1 MLSVCAFAIIQLP
14 PGDYITDYIAELQ
27 MRGTDVS
34 EAEIENLRHQYGLD
48 KPLYVQYILWMG
60 KMVRGNMGW
69 SFAHHRPVSE
79 LLWERLPMTALI
91 SLLSLV
97 FVYLVAVP
105 IGIYSAT
112 HQYSFADYGVT
123 VVGFVGLAT
132 PNFLLALVLMIVFFQ
147 LFGLKI
153 GGLFSIAYVN
163 APWSFAKVLDLLRH
177 LPVPIIVIGTAGTA
191 GLIRVLRGSLLDE
204 LRKQY
209 VVPIRLFVRGP
220 EYQLWGLFAGDRHL
234 FGSAEGAPVMLL
246 GADSFGRDLLT
257 RNIYAAR
264 VSLSVGLAA
273 VLVSFVLGVI
283 LGGISGY
290 FGGSVDLAIQR
301 FIEFLMSLPT
311 IPVWMGL
318 SAPPLEWSSIKVY
331 FVVTLILSII
341 GWTGLAR
348 VVRQVPGVARRRL
361 RNGGADL
368 RGARGEHH
376 RSAPGARVHELSHR
390 APDPGDPAHHSRRD
404 RAQLP
409 GPRHPAP
416 GGELGHPAEGL
427 PERGDGS
434 ALPVADAARA
444 VRGRGRAN
452 VQLPRRRFA
461 GRRGPIRMT
470 AGNGTE
476 ERIR

>member
-1 MLSVCAFAIIQLP
+1 MLLLLLVLSVCAFAIIQLP
-14 PGDYITDYIAELQ
+14 PGDYYIAELQ

-48 KPLYVQYILWMG
+48 KPLYVQYFLWMG

-112 HQYSFADYGVT
+112 HQYSFADYSFT

-209 VVPIRLFVRGP
+209 VITARAKGMGERPLLFKYPVR
-220 EYQLWGLFAGDRHL
+220 
-234 FGSAEGAPVMLL
+234 V
-246 GADSFGRDLLT
+246 
-257 RNIYAAR
+257 
-264 VSLSVGLAA
+264 A
-273 VLVSFVLGVI
+273 VNPLVSTVGWLLPEIVSGETIVAIVLG
-283 LGGISGY
+283 
-290 FGGSVDLAIQR
+290 
-301 FIEFLMSLPT
+301 LPT
-311 IPVWMGL
+311 IGPLVFFSLLQQDMFLAGSTIMLL
-318 SAPPLEWSSIKVY
+318 SFLTVIG
-331 FVVTLILSII
+331 TLIS
-341 GWTGLAR
+341 
-348 VVRQVPGVARRRL
+348 
-361 RNGGADL
+361 DL
-368 RGARGEHH
+368 ML
-376 RSAPGARVHELSHR
+376 VLV
-390 APDPGDPAHHSRRD
+390 DP
-404 RAQLP
+404 
-409 GPRHPAP
+409 
-416 GGELGHPAEGL
+416 
-427 PERGDGS
+427 
-434 ALPVADAARA
+434 
-444 VRGRGRAN
+444 
-452 VQLPRRRFA
+452 
-461 GRRGPIRMT
+461 
-470 AGNGTE
+470 
-476 ERIR
+476 RIRFEAVQR

>member
-1 MLSVCAFAIIQLP
+1 MLMLLLVLSVCAFAIIQLP

-48 KPLYVQYILWMG
+48 KSLYVQYFLWMG

-112 HQYSFADYGVT
+112 HQYSFADYSVT

-209 VVPIRLFVRGP
+209 VITARAKGMGERPLLFKYPVR
-220 EYQLWGLFAGDRHL
+220 
-234 FGSAEGAPVMLL
+234 V
-246 GADSFGRDLLT
+246 
-257 RNIYAAR
+257 
-264 VSLSVGLAA
+264 A
-273 VLVSFVLGVI
+273 VNPLVSTVGWLLPEIVSGETIVAIVLG
-283 LGGISGY
+283 
-290 FGGSVDLAIQR
+290 
-301 FIEFLMSLPT
+301 LPT
-311 IPVWMGL
+311 IGPLVFFSLLQQDMFLAGSTIMLL
-318 SAPPLEWSSIKVY
+318 SFLTVIG
-331 FVVTLILSII
+331 TLIS
-341 GWTGLAR
+341 
-348 VVRQVPGVARRRL
+348 
-361 RNGGADL
+361 DL
-368 RGARGEHH
+368 ML
-376 RSAPGARVHELSHR
+376 VWV
-390 APDPGDPAHHSRRD
+390 DP
-404 RAQLP
+404 
-409 GPRHPAP
+409 
-416 GGELGHPAEGL
+416 
-427 PERGDGS
+427 
-434 ALPVADAARA
+434 
-444 VRGRGRAN
+444 
-452 VQLPRRRFA
+452 
-461 GRRGPIRMT
+461 
-470 AGNGTE
+470 
-476 ERIR
+476 RIRFEAVQR

>member
-1 MLSVCAFAIIQLP
+1 MLMLLLVLSVCAFAIIQLP

-48 KPLYVQYILWMG
+48 KPLYVQYFLWMG

-112 HQYSFADYGVT
+112 HQYSFADYSVT

-163 APWSFAKVLDLLRH
+163 APWSFAKVVDLLRH

-209 VVPIRLFVRGP
+209 VITARAKGMGERPLLFKYPVR
-220 EYQLWGLFAGDRHL
+220 
-234 FGSAEGAPVMLL
+234 V
-246 GADSFGRDLLT
+246 
-257 RNIYAAR
+257 
-264 VSLSVGLAA
+264 A
-273 VLVSFVLGVI
+273 VNPLVSTVGWLLPEIVSGETIVAIVLG
-283 LGGISGY
+283 
-290 FGGSVDLAIQR
+290 
-301 FIEFLMSLPT
+301 LPT
-311 IPVWMGL
+311 IGPLVFFSLLQQDMFLAGSTIMLLSFLTVIGTLLSDLLLVW
-318 SAPPLEWSSIKVY
+318 V
-331 FVVTLILSII
+331 
-341 GWTGLAR
+341 
-348 VVRQVPGVARRRL
+348 
-361 RNGGADL
+361 
-368 RGARGEHH
+368 
-376 RSAPGARVHELSHR
+376 
-390 APDPGDPAHHSRRD
+390 DP
-404 RAQLP
+404 
-409 GPRHPAP
+409 
-416 GGELGHPAEGL
+416 
-427 PERGDGS
+427 
-434 ALPVADAARA
+434 
-444 VRGRGRAN
+444 
-452 VQLPRRRFA
+452 
-461 GRRGPIRMT
+461 
-470 AGNGTE
+470 
-476 ERIR
+476 RIRFEAVQR

>member
-1 MLSVCAFAIIQLP
+1 MLMLLLVLSVCAFAIIQLP

-48 KPLYVQYILWMG
+48 KPLYVQYFLWMG

-112 HQYSFADYGVT
+112 HQYSFADYSVT

-163 APWSFAKVLDLLRH
+163 SPWSLAKVVDLLRH

-209 VVPIRLFVRGP
+209 VITARAKGLGERPLLFKYPVR
-220 EYQLWGLFAGDRHL
+220 
-234 FGSAEGAPVMLL
+234 M
-246 GADSFGRDLLT
+246 
-257 RNIYAAR
+257 
-264 VSLSVGLAA
+264 A
-273 VLVSFVLGVI
+273 VNPLVSTVGWLLPEIVSGETIVAIVLG
-283 LGGISGY
+283 
-290 FGGSVDLAIQR
+290 
-301 FIEFLMSLPT
+301 LPT
-311 IPVWMGL
+311 IGPLVFFSLLQQDMFLAGSTIMLLSFLTVVGTLLSDLMLVW
-318 SAPPLEWSSIKVY
+318 V
-331 FVVTLILSII
+331 
-341 GWTGLAR
+341 
-348 VVRQVPGVARRRL
+348 
-361 RNGGADL
+361 
-368 RGARGEHH
+368 
-376 RSAPGARVHELSHR
+376 
-390 APDPGDPAHHSRRD
+390 DP
-404 RAQLP
+404 
-409 GPRHPAP
+409 
-416 GGELGHPAEGL
+416 
-427 PERGDGS
+427 
-434 ALPVADAARA
+434 
-444 VRGRGRAN
+444 
-452 VQLPRRRFA
+452 
-461 GRRGPIRMT
+461 
-470 AGNGTE
+470 
-476 ERIR
+476 RIRFEAVQR

>member
-1 MLSVCAFAIIQLP
+1 MLMLLLVLSVCAFAIIQLP

-48 KPLYVQYILWMG
+48 KPLYVQYFLWMG

-112 HQYSFADYGVT
+112 HQYSFADYSVT

-163 APWSFAKVLDLLRH
+163 APWSLAKVVDLLRH

-191 GLIRVLRGSLLDE
+191 GLIRGLRGSLLDE

-209 VVPIRLFVRGP
+209 VITARAKGLGERPLLFKYPVR
-220 EYQLWGLFAGDRHL
+220 
-234 FGSAEGAPVMLL
+234 M
-246 GADSFGRDLLT
+246 
-257 RNIYAAR
+257 
-264 VSLSVGLAA
+264 A
-273 VLVSFVLGVI
+273 VNPLVSTVGWLLPEIVSGETIVAIVLG
-283 LGGISGY
+283 
-290 FGGSVDLAIQR
+290 
-301 FIEFLMSLPT
+301 LPT
-311 IPVWMGL
+311 IGPLVFFSLMQQDMFLAGSTIMLLSFLTVVGTLLSDLMLVW
-318 SAPPLEWSSIKVY
+318 V
-331 FVVTLILSII
+331 
-341 GWTGLAR
+341 
-348 VVRQVPGVARRRL
+348 
-361 RNGGADL
+361 
-368 RGARGEHH
+368 
-376 RSAPGARVHELSHR
+376 
-390 APDPGDPAHHSRRD
+390 DP
-404 RAQLP
+404 
-409 GPRHPAP
+409 
-416 GGELGHPAEGL
+416 
-427 PERGDGS
+427 
-434 ALPVADAARA
+434 
-444 VRGRGRAN
+444 
-452 VQLPRRRFA
+452 
-461 GRRGPIRMT
+461 
-470 AGNGTE
+470 
-476 ERIR
+476 RIRFEAVQR

>member
-1 MLSVCAFAIIQLP
+1 MLMLLLVLSVCAFAIIQLP

-48 KPLYVQYILWMG
+48 KSLYVQYFLWMG

-112 HQYSFADYGVT
+112 HQYSFADYSVT

-191 GLIRVLRGSLLDE
+191 GLVRVLRGSLLDE

-209 VVPIRLFVRGP
+209 VITARAKGMGERPLLFKYPVR
-220 EYQLWGLFAGDRHL
+220 
-234 FGSAEGAPVMLL
+234 V
-246 GADSFGRDLLT
+246 
-257 RNIYAAR
+257 
-264 VSLSVGLAA
+264 A
-273 VLVSFVLGVI
+273 VNPLVSTVGWLLPEIVSGETIVAIVLG
-283 LGGISGY
+283 
-290 FGGSVDLAIQR
+290 
-301 FIEFLMSLPT
+301 LPT
-311 IPVWMGL
+311 IGPLVFFSLLQQDMFLAGSTIMLL
-318 SAPPLEWSSIKVY
+318 SFLTVIG
-331 FVVTLILSII
+331 TLIS
-341 GWTGLAR
+341 
-348 VVRQVPGVARRRL
+348 
-361 RNGGADL
+361 DL
-368 RGARGEHH
+368 ML
-376 RSAPGARVHELSHR
+376 VWV
-390 APDPGDPAHHSRRD
+390 DP
-404 RAQLP
+404 
-409 GPRHPAP
+409 
-416 GGELGHPAEGL
+416 
-427 PERGDGS
+427 
-434 ALPVADAARA
+434 
-444 VRGRGRAN
+444 
-452 VQLPRRRFA
+452 
-461 GRRGPIRMT
+461 
-470 AGNGTE
+470 
-476 ERIR
+476 RIRFEAVQK